1 MQRTAQLNGLGKLA
15 ALAVLTTGLAQAATI
30 TINSGDVQWNQDANG
45 TDVRIRYERAAD
57 AYYLNTNTT
66 TAWKST
72 IEAGLS
78 PTSANWLKI
87 NEGNGTLY
95 ISRAA
100 GTRATLVWEFD
111 FNTAPIA
118 TATVVN
124 TSLAAAAGGV
134 GTVAWSVSTN
144 NGSSWTQYDLIQTT
158 PGGPSVTDGG
168 TINNLTTYVAGTNSF
183 MLMAELYN
191 SNLNS
196 WFLDQQIFRTNA
208 GAAWGLDLNV
218 ALVPEPASLAL
229 LALGGLCV
237 LRRRRR

>member
-78 PTSANWLKI
+78 PTSANWLKV

-95 ISRAA
+95 ICRAE
-100 GTRATLVWEFD
+100 GTRAKLVWEFD
-111 FNTAPIA
+111 FNTAPIS

-124 TSLAAAAGGV
+124 SSFAAWAGATGSV
-134 GTVAWSVSTN
+134 EWSVSTN
-144 NGSSWTQYDLIQTT
+144 NGSSWTQYDLIRTSNST
-158 PGGPSVTDGG
+158 PATDGG
-168 TINNLTTYVAGTNSF
+168 ATNDLTTYVAGTNSF

-208 GAAWGLDLNV
+208 GADWGLDLKV

-237 LRRRRR
+237 LRRRRS